1 VLSAVDT
8 NSILLTKFTSAVND
22 RNRPGLS
29 PPGRRGEHRER
40 DPPGPGAPATDLML
54 VQAEADKAVT
64 GLKWELALPAEDGRR
79 RRPPAG
85 PALRL

>member
-1 VLSAVDT
+1 
-8 NSILLTKFTSAVND
+8 
-22 RNRPGLS
+22 
-29 PPGRRGEHRER
+29 
-40 DPPGPGAPATDLML
+40 ML

-85 PALRL
+85 PALSMKRKS